1 MSQVMVFWSN
11 CEIKMPRN
19 SKKIFKKIKMS
30 RKFLALKW
38 YQNCLFIGTFS
49 LYPVKVIAF
58 TQGNEYKNEWD
69 EPSNL

>member
-1 MSQVMVFWSN
+1 
-11 CEIKMPRN
+11 
-19 SKKIFKKIKMS
+19 MS

-38 YQNCLFIGTFS
+38 YQNCLFIATFS

-69 EPSNL
+69 EPNNL